1 MYCPQ
6 CGTQAD
12 PGIKYC
18 KKCGQALNRI
28 RGVMSRGGSS
38 ANWNDV
44 WMEEALDEHRK
55 KRKKTP
61 EEKRLEEIKGGVIT
75 SFVGLAIT
83 IFFSFL
89 FDAIANNVAGPQAN
103 ILRSLWAVGLVPLFV
118 GAGLIFNGVFVSRR
132 LVELK
137 LQQEL
142 STRQSQALP
151 SAAAVD
157 TAPVAQLPEARPQA
171 TPEFGV
177 TEHTTARL
185 GEGVAIPARR
195 DTD

>member
-6 CGTQAD
+6 CGTQTE

-28 RGVMSRGGSS
+28 RGVMSRGGAS
-38 ANWNDV
+38 ANWNEV
-44 WMEEALDEHRK
+44 WIEEHLEERRN

-61 EEKRLEEIKGGVIT
+61 EEKRLEEIKAGVIV
-75 SFVGLAIT
+75 SFSGLALT
-83 IFFSFL
+83 IFLYFL
-89 FDAIANNVAGPQAN
+89 FEAIASATSDPGAN
-103 ILRSLWAVGLVPLFV
+103 ILRSIWAAGLIPLFV
-118 GAGLIFNGVFVSRR
+118 GAGLIFNGVFVSKR
-132 LVELK
+132 LVELRR
-137 LQQEL
+137 QQEAL
-142 STRQSQALP
+142 AQQSQALP
-151 SAAAVD
+151 GAVAVD

-171 TPEFGV
+171 TPGFGV

-185 GEGVAIPARR
+185 GEGVAVPARR

>member
-1 MYCPQ
+1 M
-6 CGTQAD
+6 TF
-12 PGIKYC
+12 
-18 KKCGQALNRI
+18 
-28 RGVMSRGGSS
+28 
-38 ANWNDV
+38 

-89 FDAIANNVAGPQAN
+89 FDAIANTLPDPGVAN

-118 GAGLIFNGVFVSRR
+118 GAGLIFNGVFVSKR
-132 LVELK
+132 LVEVK

>member
-6 CGTQAD
+6 CGTQAE
-12 PGIKYC
+12 PGVKYC
-18 KKCGQALNRI
+18 KKCGQPLNRI

-38 ANWNDV
+38 ANWNEV
-44 WMEEALDEHRK
+44 WIEEHLEKRRD

-75 SFVGLAIT
+75 SSVGLAIM

-89 FDAIANNVAGPQAN
+89 FDAIANTAPEPGAN

-118 GAGLIFNGVFVSRR
+118 GAGLIVNGVFVSKR

-142 STRQSQALP
+142 SAQQSEAL
-151 SAAAVD
+151 SGVSVD

-185 GEGVAIPARR
+185 GEGTAIPARR
-195 DTD
+195 DNN

>member
-6 CGTQAD
+6 CGTQAE

-28 RGVMSRGGSS
+28 RGVMSRGGAS
-38 ANWNDV
+38 ANWNEV
-44 WMEEALDEHRK
+44 WLEGHLEERRS
-55 KRKKTP
+55 KRKKSP

-75 SFVGLAIT
+75 SSVGLAIT

-89 FDAIANNVAGPQAN
+89 FDAIANTAPEPGAN
-103 ILRSLWAVGLVPLFV
+103 ILRTLWTVGLVPLFI
-118 GAGLIFNGVFVSRR
+118 GAGLIFNGLFVSKRI
-132 LVELK
+132 VELK
-137 LQQEL
+137 RQQEAL
-142 STRQSQALP
+142 AQQSQALP
-151 SAAAVD
+151 GASVD

-185 GEGVAIPARR
+185 GEGAAIPARR
-195 DTD
+195 DNN

>member
-6 CGTQAD
+6 CGTQAE

-28 RGVMSRGGSS
+28 RGVMSKGGASV
-38 ANWNDV
+38 NWNDV

-61 EEKRLEEIKGGVIT
+61 EEKRLEEIKAGVIT
-75 SFVGLAIT
+75 SSAGLAIT
-83 IFFSFL
+83 IFLSFL
-89 FDAIANNVAGPQAN
+89 FDAIANASPDPGAN
-103 ILRSLWAVGLVPLFV
+103 ILRSLWTVGFVPLFV
-118 GAGLIFNGVFVSRR
+118 GLGLIFNGVFVSRR

-137 LQQEL
+137 RQQQL
-142 STRQSQALP
+142 SAQQSQASP
-151 SAAAVD
+151 GGAAVD
-157 TAPVAQLPEARPQA
+157 TAPVAQLPEPRPQA

-185 GEGVAIPARR
+185 GEGAAIPARR

>member
-6 CGTQAD
+6 CGTQTE

-28 RGVMSRGGSS
+28 RSNMSRGGSS
-38 ANWNDV
+38 ANWNEV
-44 WMEEALDEHRK
+44 WIEEHLEERRS

-75 SFVGLAIT
+75 SSVGLAIT

-89 FDAIANNVAGPQAN
+89 FDAIANLTPGPEAN
-103 ILRSLWAVGLVPLFV
+103 ILRSLWAVGLVPLCV

-137 LQQEL
+137 RQQEL
-142 STRQSQALP
+142 FAQQSQALP
-151 SAAAVD
+151 GSAVD